1 MKKKLTLSI
10 DEDAYEDMGEIPRK
24 ISMSEI
30 VTWLARAFVTDV
42 KGMSD
47 EEFRKYMDSD
57 PSGKEVRKYLQEKLL
72 PIFDTLD
79 AGVESV
85 KKTLKPK
92 KEKK

>member
-10 DEDAYEDMGEIPRK
+10 DEDAYDDMGEIPRK

-30 VTWLARAFVTDV
+30 VTWIARAFVTDL

-47 EEFRKYMDSD
+47 EEFRKYMDND
-57 PSGKEVRKYLQEKLL
+57 PSGREVRKYLQDKLL
-72 PIFDTLD
+72 PIFDKVD
-79 AGVESV
+79 DV

-92 KEKK
+92 KGKE

>member
-10 DEDAYEDMGEIPRK
+10 DEDAYDDMGEIPRK

-30 VTWLARAFVTDV
+30 VTWLARAFVTDL

-47 EEFRKYMDSD
+47 EEFRKYMDND
-57 PSGKEVRKYLQEKLL
+57 PSGREVRKYLQEKLL
-72 PIFDTLD
+72 PIIDKVD
-79 AGVESV
+79 DV

-92 KEKK
+92 KGKE